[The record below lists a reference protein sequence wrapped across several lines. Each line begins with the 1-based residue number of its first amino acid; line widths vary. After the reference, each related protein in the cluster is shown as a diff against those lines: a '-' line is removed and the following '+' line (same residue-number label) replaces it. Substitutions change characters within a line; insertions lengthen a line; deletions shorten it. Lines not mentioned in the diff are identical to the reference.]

1 MTSVG
6 LTGKKSHEKS
16 NKNHENN
23 NEHRVKSMTSA
34 NQVKKTG
41 NIRAKSQVK
50 ILAAAR
56 TEFVLQGYRGATVQS
71 IADRAELP
79 KANILYYFKNKENI
93 YQAVLEHTLE
103 MWDEGIG
110 DIEADEGPKVAIEKF
125 IEAKV
130 RMSFNHPEASKI
142 YAMEIIQGAQHL
154 KDYARTYQ
162 RQWVRKKAKLFQQ
175 WIDNGEMVNVDPVH
189 LIFLIWSATQ
199 HYADFETQILTIM
212 NRADFEEDDVDQ
224 VIAFL
229 CDMILRG
236 CGLIK

>member
-1 MTSVG
+1 MTSP
-6 LTGKKSHEKS
+6 
-16 NKNHENN
+16 NPI
-23 NEHRVKSMTSA
+23 
-34 NQVKKTG
+34 KKTG
-41 NIRAKSQVK
+41 NIREKSIIK
-50 ILAAAR
+50 IIMAAR

-71 IADRAELP
+71 IADRADLP

-93 YQAVLEHTLE
+93 YHAVLENTLE

-110 DIEADEGPKVAIEKF
+110 DIVADEGPKVAIEKF
-125 IEAKV
+125 IAAKV
-130 RMSFNHPEASKI
+130 RMSFKHPEASKI

-212 NRADFEEDDVDQ
+212 NQADFEEDDVEK

-229 CDMILRG
+229 SDIILRG